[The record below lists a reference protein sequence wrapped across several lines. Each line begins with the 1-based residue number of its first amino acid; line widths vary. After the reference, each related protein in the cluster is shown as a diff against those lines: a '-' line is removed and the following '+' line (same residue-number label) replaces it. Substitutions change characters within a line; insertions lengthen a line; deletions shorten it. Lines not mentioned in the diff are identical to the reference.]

1 MEFTL
6 TKENFEEVVLESEK
20 PALIDFWATWCGPCK
35 MISPIVEKIAEER
48 DDIKVCKVNVDE
60 QEELAVKFKIMS
72 IPTLVI
78 IKDGEVAG
86 QLVGYRSY
94 EELDAFIDNTI

>member
-1 MEFTL
+1 MEITL
-6 TKENFEEVVLESEK
+6 TKENFEEVILKSEK

-60 QEELAVKFKIMS
+60 QEELAIKFKIMS

-86 QLVGYRSY
+86 QAVGYRSY
-94 EELDAFIDNTI
+94 EELNAFIDKTI

>member
-94 EELDAFIDNTI
+94 EELNAFIDKTI